1 MTRQISFTRI
11 EQAQLPAF
19 RERMDRAESTED
31 VRKFFAE
38 CASTL
43 LSDAVG
49 NAGAVR
55 HEDVS
60 LAPGQTGGYI
70 LSDRLKT
77 DPAFSSVW
85 QDSDLPRIVASMARG
100 ASNRYTHL
108 NKNPEKTESTLFHRQ
123 GKR

>member
-19 RERMDRAESTED
+19 RESMDRAETPVD
-31 VRKFFAE
+31 VRNFFSE
-38 CASTL
+38 SASTL

-49 NAGAVR
+49 NPDAVGI
-55 HEDVS
+55 EDIA
-60 LAPGQTGGYI
+60 LEPGNSDGYI
-70 LSDRLKT
+70 LSERLKT
-77 DPAFSSVW
+77 DPDFAKVW
-85 QDSDLPRIVASMARG
+85 EDSDLPRIMASMARN
-100 ASNRYTHL
+100 ALNRLTHI